1 MAVVITKK
9 TTGVNFAFPNASFL
23 FSGYTEMKAADG
35 VLTING
41 HSRRVKLNLADG
53 VTIDETP
60 FEGTLDELV
69 DAVEALFDF
78 STPKEEGGNG
88 DGDGGEEGG
97 GVE

>member
-9 TTGVNFAFPNASFL
+9 TTGVYFEFPNASFL
-23 FSGYTEMKAADG
+23 FSGYTEMKAEDG

-53 VTIDETP
+53 ITIDETP

-78 STPKEEGGNG
+78 STPKEEE
-88 DGDGGEEGG
+88 DGGAEDGG
-97 GVE
+97 AE